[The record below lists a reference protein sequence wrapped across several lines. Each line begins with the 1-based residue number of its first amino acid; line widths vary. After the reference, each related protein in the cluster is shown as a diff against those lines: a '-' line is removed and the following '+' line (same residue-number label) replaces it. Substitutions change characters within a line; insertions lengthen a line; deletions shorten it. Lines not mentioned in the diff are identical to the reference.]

1 MDEFI
6 ASLFGAPPDYSNALT
21 PQQAQQMQ
29 SNALTQ
35 GGIGALIALLG
46 ASGPQARPVS
56 TQQALA
62 GALGAGFGGYQSSF
76 DNTLKQLL
84 TAQQLGENKRKQE
97 RQSAFEKAIAAATTT
112 SPVGT
117 GLTQTGQGSQARML
131 ADQTAAFGEEGTMA
145 TLGALQS
152 NVNLPTESKIDFDKY
167 LQAIALS
174 GIDPIETA
182 KLIAPKETKLT
193 GSLGEFREAK
203 RLGEIPETM
212 SFEQFKGLGK
222 GPLVQNILG
231 GDKLTPGQESI
242 DKKFADDYVAWRGGG
257 GQDMTAQIAQLKP
270 VIQALE
276 AGQPITGIRVA
287 VQPDLLLAITN
298 PKALQSREQ
307 VEEVVQ
313 RNLRAVLGAQFTEKE
328 GERLIARAYN
338 PKLGP
343 EENAKRLRRLF
354 LQMST
359 AAEQKQSMVEY
370 FDQNGTLR
378 GFGGKMPS
386 VQDFYKAMEGETPTL
401 TLQDQAKAILE
412 QRKKR

>member
-6 ASLFGAPPDYSNALT
+6 KSLFGGSPDYSGALT
-21 PQQAQQMQ
+21 PEQSQTMQ
-29 SNALTQ
+29 KNALAQ

-46 ASGPQARPVS
+46 ASGKQRVPIS
-56 TQQALA
+56 TGQALA

-84 TAQQLGENKRKQE
+84 TAQQLSENKRKQE
-97 RQSAFEKAIAAATTT
+97 QRAAFDKAMAGATTMQ
-112 SPVGT
+112 PQQIPMAT
-117 GLTQTGQGSQARML
+117 GAGSQLEML
-131 ADQTAAFGEEGTMA
+131 SRPEFGGDMAGTE
-145 TLGALQS
+145 TGSALRA
-152 NVNLPTESKIDFDKY
+152 NLPTAPSVDFDKL
-167 LQAIALS
+167 LQAIA
-174 GIDPIETA
+174 IVDPVEAA
-182 KLIAPKETKLT
+182 KLMAPKETKLT
-193 GSLGEFREAK
+193 GSVGEFAEAR
-203 RLGEIPETM
+203 RLGFIPETM
-212 SFEQFKGLGK
+212 SFETFKGIGK

-257 GQDMTAQIAQLKP
+257 GQDMTAQIAQLQP

-276 AGQPITGIRVA
+276 AGQPITGMKVA
-287 VQPDLLLAITN
+287 VQPDLLLAMTN
-298 PKALQSREQ
+298 PQALQSREQ

-338 PKLGP
+338 PKLPP
-343 EENAKRLRRLF
+343 EENAKRVRRLF

-359 AAEQKQSMVEY
+359 AAEQKQAMVDY

-378 GFGGKMPS
+378 GFSGKMPS
-386 VQDFYKAMEGETPTL
+386 VQDFYRAMEGETATL
-401 TLQDQAKAILE
+401 TIQDQAKTILE
-412 QRKKR
+412 QRQGKK